1 MVVHAA
7 VWAAKN
13 VATITVQLRIAR
25 NASALNR
32 NGARERFAEPHDGA
46 VRASARAGFQLSRS
60 TYAPGPGVD
69 GGGIAPW
76 KRGAGSRSGTAT
88 AT

>member
-1 MVVHAA
+1 MTWSGFGLGHTPALHTLPTLIGW
-7 VWAAKN
+7 WAEC
-13 VATITVQLRIAR
+13 
-25 NASALNR
+25 
-32 NGARERFAEPHDGA
+32 ERFAEPHDGA